1 MYYPI
6 IDKLKETVNSIKND
20 IIYQEF
26 PTTQSWSSGTPGT
39 RGAQSTL
46 DIAKQGYN
54 MIGLSISYISD
65 SSVANV
71 MAFMSNDVKHVYC
84 NFYRADS
91 SAHSDVQATVKV
103 IYKKV

>member
-20 IIYQEF
+20 IRYQSF
-26 PTTQSWSSGTPGT
+26 PITQSWSSGTPGT
-39 RGAQSTL
+39 RGAQSAL
-46 DIAKQGYN
+46 YIYKQGYE
-54 MIGLSISYISD
+54 MIGCSISYISD

-71 MAFMSNDVKHVYC
+71 MAFMSNDGDRVYC

-91 SAHSDVQATVKV
+91 SEHSNIQASVKV